1 MQHSCEYEYTLSS
14 PSCFRKT
21 PGKVL
26 GKTGQSYVNPIDAD
40 VDIFSSR
47 VHSSKKKRK
56 MKRKKKKYLTL
67 MNYTLSLLGFSA
79 MSRVTSSACHHVCSL
94 YPTPLPSNPAPRGL
108 SITLFMNP
116 PCRHSPMRDTSLA
129 QSYRFVYCKLL
140 LSIQINYDDYYQWS
154 IIRTQYCLY
163 GHCYSNY
170 YYCYYYYY
178 WVVSVVIGC
187 TVLLFKNST

>member
-94 YPTPLPSNPAPRGL
+94 YPTPLPSNPAPAACPSHYL
-108 SITLFMNP
+108 
-116 PCRHSPMRDTSLA
+116 
-129 QSYRFVYCKLL
+129 
-140 LSIQINYDDYYQWS
+140 
-154 IIRTQYCLY
+154 
-163 GHCYSNY
+163 
-170 YYCYYYYY
+170 
-178 WVVSVVIGC
+178 
-187 TVLLFKNST
+187 